1 MNSYPKKKQTELTTE
16 RRMQLVS
23 VATMNVPTLRQ
34 KYLEVFGEEPKSH
47 NAAYLRKRIV
57 WRIQE
62 KALGGLSDRARQR
75 LHELGQEAPYRY
87 RGGPLASFSMAADE
101 LTASTVVI
109 RAGASPQPSA
119 PLAFATAPSPTAPL
133 APASPPAPTTP
144 PAPPEPHAGSGAAP
158 PAPSL
163 ASVSLSAAPV
173 ALGFGAREALAAPA
187 LGAQQAPV
195 LGPLAPAAPTLAASL
210 APAPVPWPTAPASA
224 PWPAAAP
231 PPALPHGAGVGATSP
246 GHLQLAA
253 TPTGPVEERDPRLPP
268 PGTLLKRVH
277 NGLTHT
283 VQVLPT
289 GFLYN
294 GVAYASLSKLAR
306 AITGS
311 NWNGFTF
318 FGLTR
323 PWKSED
329 AA

>member
-1 MNSYPKKKQTELTTE
+1 MKTQPKKKHPELTTE
-16 RRMQLVS
+16 QRIQLES

-34 KYLEVFGEEPKSH
+34 KYLEVFGEESKSN

-62 KALGGLSDRARQR
+62 KALGGLSERVKQR
-75 LHELGQEAPYRY
+75 LLELGQEAPFRY
-87 RGGPLASFSMAADE
+87 RGGPLASFSTAADR
-101 LTASTVVI
+101 LTDGTVVVS
-109 RAGASPQPSA
+109 ATPAPAPALAPQPALLA
-119 PLAFATAPSPTAPL
+119 PALTPTLAPALACPPAAAPPAPL
-133 APASPPAPTTP
+133 APLAPPAGP
-144 PAPPEPHAGSGAAP
+144 GAAP
-158 PAPSL
+158 PAP
-163 ASVSLSAAPV
+163 
-173 ALGFGAREALAAPA
+173 
-187 LGAQQAPV
+187 
-195 LGPLAPAAPTLAASL
+195 PLAPAAPPAAVTLVTPAPGAL
-210 APAPVPWPTAPASA
+210 QAPALVAPAGLVRVATPAPGPVPWL
-224 PWPAAAP
+224 AAAQ
-231 PPALPHGAGVGATSP
+231 PPALPQSTAVGATSP
-246 GHLQLAA
+246 GHLQLAT
-253 TPTGPVEERDPRLPP
+253 TPAGPTEERDPRLPP

-283 VQVLPT
+283 VQVLPS

-294 GVAYASLSKLAR
+294 GQPYASLSKLAR

>member
-1 MNSYPKKKQTELTTE
+1 MNSYPKKKQTELTAE
-16 RRMQLVS
+16 QRLQLAS

-101 LTASTVVI
+101 LTASTVVVH
-109 RAGASPQPSA
+109 AGAASHPSA
-119 PLAFATAPSPTAPL
+119 LPASALPTEPGPASPL
-133 APASPPAPTTP
+133 APASPPAPAVP
-144 PAPPEPHAGSGAAP
+144 PAPPEPQAGPGAAP
-158 PAPSL
+158 QAPSL
-163 ASVSLSAAPV
+163 APVGLSA
-173 ALGFGAREALAAPA
+173 
-187 LGAQQAPV
+187 
-195 LGPLAPAAPTLAASL
+195 
-210 APAPVPWPTAPASA
+210 
-224 PWPAAAP
+224 
-231 PPALPHGAGVGATSP
+231 PPATLPQGAMAGALP
-246 GHLQLAA
+246 GHLLLAT
-253 TPTGPVEERDPRLPP
+253 TPAGSAEERDPRLPP

-323 PWKSED
+323 PWKRED